1 MSRSWRH
8 GSKAQRGRGH
18 DKQAGRRDRVRS
30 ELAMEAGRLM
40 YEEGV
45 SHYFDAKRVAA
56 RRVFGSQGERS
67 LRSRPALLPSNG
79 EIRAAL
85 LLLADLSE
93 GEGRT
98 ARLHAMRA
106 LALEVMEALPEFRPR
121 LIGSVASGHIRRG
134 SDVDLHVFADDI
146 EDLLYAVEEQG
157 WEWDMA
163 EVTIRRGSAF
173 ETFTHVY
180 LELEYPVELSVYPVR
195 DIRFRPRSSTD
206 GRPIDRVS
214 SARLRAMLAERLATE
229 GAETAD

>member
-1 MSRSWRH
+1 
-8 GSKAQRGRGH
+8 
-18 DKQAGRRDRVRS
+18 
-30 ELAMEAGRLM
+30 MEAGRLM

-85 LLLADLSE
+85 LLLADMTE
-93 GEGRT
+93 GD
-98 ARLHAMRA
+98 ARGERLNAMRA

-134 SDVDLHVFADDI
+134 SDVDLHVFTDEI
-146 EDLLYAVEEQG
+146 EDLLYVVEERG
-157 WEWDMA
+157 WDWDMA
-163 EVTIRRGSAF
+163 EVEIRRGNGF
-173 ETFTHVY
+173 ETYTHVY
-180 LELEYPVELSVYPVR
+180 LDLEYPVELSVYPVH

-206 GRPIDRVS
+206 GQPIDRVS
-214 SARLRAMLAERLATE
+214 AARLRAMLLKS
-229 GAETAD
+229 